1 MTRKEQEITELYL
14 ETIQEVS
21 KNKENWLS
29 FLKSASY
36 NYKYRFDEQ
45 ILIYAQKPE
54 ATAVAETTVW
64 NKKLKR
70 WINKGSKGIAL
81 MTEKDGELGL
91 RFVFDVSD
99 TNSNMYGR
107 KFKLWTA
114 EEKYHDDI
122 IEALENK
129 FGTMES
135 KDNLPFAIMSTAFNH
150 VAENMQDYLEQLKPV
165 IANSKLEQLSD
176 KELEDTFLELLMY
189 STVALTLSRCGMKV
203 DDYIQVEELEKIM
216 NFNTFETMTILGTAT
231 RDFSKEI
238 LLEISE
244 TVINVQKQEKNQ
256 NHTFDKNK
264 QQVYDKIINNLKGSV
279 NNEYNLQRE
288 RKLSNTRGDS
298 TTEQKQ
304 QSEIGQASTH
314 EVGIPKRE
322 QDRNVRD
329 TSNEQQVERPLDR
342 NRKDSEDK
350 NTTDSRTN
358 EETREDNRRIESTR
372 PDGMGGQNEQ
382 HSRDSRADSNKGTNT
397 SIEEQTTEKG
407 ADSASFFDDE
417 TTKNIIDLYHFKAG
431 DVFYIGEKGF
441 TIIEINN
448 ETMSIY
454 DNNFPLYQ
462 ETVEIKSI
470 IDRIAENPV
479 NDYLKENRLLE
490 KQTVTHEQ
498 ENIDISFNNW
508 LDTFIDEKG
517 ISLDDIFEI
526 EENGEHHIFEI
537 GNIVEN
543 IKATSP
549 KEQAEIKDMLVKI
562 DFYNGDVIDYFKH
575 LAKALVINEREQMQE
590 QHEEQTQKQEENAV
604 NEEIAKRITNAN
616 RNRNIEYFDL
626 HPEIPTEERNNFKIK
641 DDLLGVGTAKE
652 KFKNNVEAIK
662 ILKLCEEQ
670 NRYAT
675 PEEQKALSK
684 YVGWGGI
691 KSAFEQDNNSWSD
704 EYNELRNLLTDEEY
718 KNARQSSL
726 TAYYTPPVVI
736 RNIYKA
742 LQNMGLRQA
751 NILEPSCRSW

>member
-21 KNKENWLS
+21 NNKENWLS

-203 DDYIQVEELEKIM
+203 EDYIQVEELEKIR

-244 TVINVQKQEKNQ
+244 TVINVQKREKNQ

-264 QQVYDKIINNLKGSV
+264 QQVYDKIIKNLKGSV

-288 RKLSNTRGDS
+288 RELSNTRGDS

-329 TSNEQQVERPLDR
+329 TSNKQQVERPLDR
-342 NRKDSEDK
+342 NRKDSEEQ
-350 NTTDSRTN
+350 NTTVSRTN

-382 HSRDSRADSNKGTNT
+382 HSSDSRADSNKRTNT
-397 SIEEQTTEKG
+397 SIEEQPIEKG
-407 ADSASFFDDE
+407 ADSASFFDE
-417 TTKNIIDLYHFKAG
+417 TTKNIQDLYNFKAG

-441 TIIEINN
+441 TIIAVDN
-448 ETMSIY
+448 EKMLIY

-479 NDYLKENRLLE
+479 NDYLKENRPVE
-490 KQTVTHEQ
+490 KQTVTHEK

-517 ISLDDIFEI
+517 ISLNDIFEI

-562 DFYNGDVIDYFKH
+562 DFYNGDIIDYFKH

-590 QHEEQTQKQEENAV
+590 QYEEETQNQEENAV
-604 NEEIAKRITNAN
+604 NEEIAKRITNPN

-626 HPEIPTEERNNFKIK
+626 HPEIPTEKRNNFKIK

-662 ILKLCEEQ
+662 ILKLCEQQ

-675 PEEQKALSK
+675 PEEQKVLSK
-684 YVGWGGI
+684 YVGWGGL

-704 EYNELRNLLTDEEY
+704 EYNELKNLLTDEEY

-742 LQNMGLRQA
+742 LQNMGLRKA
-751 NILEPSCRSW
+751 NVLEPSCRSW